1 MRIFFLTLAAL
12 SVTSLAYDIVI
23 INDSP
28 NPVIPFVQ
36 SLGTSRKA
44 PDSVGGYI
52 LAGKECV
59 YDNANVW
66 LNSAAMAVEEGET
79 RTVSIFDSV
88 TTEIKLCG
96 SVMFEAGTVLTYKGG
111 ECVKTSAA
119 LVTNTDRFKL
129 FAPYITYAWIVENF
143 DTGNVSRQYATG
155 PTKLIWS
162 GAGTTTIVYQAV
174 EHTTKQ
180 IVDIN
185 LKAYKSNRCGRFK
198 LINNAA
204 RCEVPRK
211 NYLHAVYESAMNPD
225 LPAGSYS
232 GIANLLGRQG
242 NNGGEEINTYLNI
255 EIKK

>member
-28 NPVIPFVQ
+28 NTVLPFVE
-36 SLGTSRKA
+36 SLGKKNIFNM
-44 PDSVGGYI
+44 GGYI
-52 LAGKECV
+52 RAGRERV
-59 YDNANVW
+59 YDNANVN
-66 LNSAAMAVEEGET
+66 LNSAAIAVEEGDT
-79 RTVSIFDSV
+79 RPV
-88 TTEIKLCG
+88 TIYNIVTNELISCG
-96 SVMFEAGTVLTYKGG
+96 SIKFEDGTVLTYKGD

-119 LVTNTDRFKL
+119 LVTNTDGFQL
-129 FAPYITYAWIVENF
+129 FAPYVSYGWTVENF
-143 DTGNVSRQYATG
+143 DTGDVFSTRTYATG

-162 GAGTTTIVYQAV
+162 SKTGTTTIVYQAV

-180 IVDIN
+180 IVNIN
-185 LKAYKSNRCGRFK
+185 LKAYGSNPCRHSL

-204 RCEVPRK
+204 GCSVPRK
-211 NYLHAVYESAMNPD
+211 NYLHAVYEAAMNPD

-232 GIANLLGRQG
+232 GIAKLFGRKWH
-242 NNGGEEINTYLNI
+242 GGEEINTYLNI